1 MRKETW
7 EKIMGGIAVTI
18 LPDTRGGLLLQV
30 KGPVSA
36 EYRAQSAINKSVPA
50 DKLRGLK
57 MPRLAAWDEIG
68 MPHFSGTLDYVK
80 EVEIPRPTGREIL
93 KIENVRHTARVFVNS
108 KLAGERMWAPFEFEI
123 GKFLKSGTNEIRI
136 EVSNTLLNELTSY
149 ESYGYKNRNRALPKA
164 TKSELKSGAFGK
176 AAIFER
182 LP

>member
-57 MPRLAAWDEIG
+57 MPEI
-68 MPHFSGTLDYVK
+68 F
-80 EVEIPRPTGREIL
+80 VEAMLENMMRKLTDDIQEDADLLEERTGQEQEEGE
-93 KIENVRHTARVFVNS
+93 ENVPV
-108 KLAGERMWAPFEFEI
+108 
-123 GKFLKSGTNEIRI
+123 
-136 EVSNTLLNELTSY
+136 
-149 ESYGYKNRNRALPKA
+149 
-164 TKSELKSGAFGK
+164 
-176 AAIFER
+176 
-182 LP
+182 

>member
-57 MPRLAAWDEIG
+57 MPEIFVEALLEN
-68 MPHFSGTLDYVK
+68 MMRKLTDDIQEDADLP
-80 EVEIPRPTGREIL
+80 EVGKIRRE
-93 KIENVRHTARVFVNS
+93 
-108 KLAGERMWAPFEFEI
+108 
-123 GKFLKSGTNEIRI
+123 NEKR
-136 EVSNTLLNELTSY
+136 
-149 ESYGYKNRNRALPKA
+149 KQKQQ
-164 TKSELKSGAFGK
+164 
-176 AAIFER
+176 
-182 LP
+182 